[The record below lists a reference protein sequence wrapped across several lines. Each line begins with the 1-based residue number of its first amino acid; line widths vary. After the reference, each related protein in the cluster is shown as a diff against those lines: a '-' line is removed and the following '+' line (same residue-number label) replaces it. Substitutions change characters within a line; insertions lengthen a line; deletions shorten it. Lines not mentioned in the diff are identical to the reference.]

1 MIREFNY
8 TQRKRIE
15 SRHLNVQLLK
25 PLDGGVHSFNLDLNL
40 EDLQLP
46 PDAPLVV
53 EASRGSSMMRFRWGT
68 VGCPE
73 VPDNREL
80 SEVGIV
86 PNFRVMALSPDDS
99 RRILA
104 LADRVR
110 PAWQPEDSPGPR
122 ELIYLSEEDLGQEIW
137 KLDLGHEE
145 DLPVLRV
152 NSRIDGIS
160 RTVRQDPAFRSLVFP
175 EVVRAVLTKAL
186 LIEGADPGDE
196 EGYLNGWLGFVSQFY
211 SVECPGT
218 SEFEPDET
226 TNNLALQEWIEG
238 ALVAF
243 TQNPFKASDIYAGAG
258 R

>member
-15 SRHLNVQLLK
+15 SRHLGVQLVK
-25 PLDGGVHSFNLDLNL
+25 PLDGGVHGFNLELNL

-53 EASRGSSMMRFRWGT
+53 EASRGSSMMRFSWGT
-68 VGCPE
+68 VSCPE
-73 VPDNREL
+73 IPEKREL
-80 SEVGIV
+80 SNVGIV

-99 RRILA
+99 QRILA
-104 LADRVR
+104 LADRVK
-110 PAWQPEDSPGPR
+110 PAWQPDDSPGPQ

-152 NSRIDGIS
+152 NSNIDGIG

-186 LIEGADPGDE
+186 LVEGLDPSDE
-196 EGYLNGWLGFVSQFY
+196 EGYWYGWLGFVSQFY
-211 SVECPGT
+211 TVEFPGI
-218 SEFEPDET
+218 SEVDPDEGT
-226 TNNLALQEWIEG
+226 YKVALQEWIDG
-238 ALVAF
+238 ALDAF
-243 TQNPFKASDIYAGAG
+243 TRNLFNASDIYAGAG